1 VRRKAKFAAGITF
14 AILVLLAI
22 GTTSV
27 LNMRRMA
34 AADQTLFHDGT
45 VPLTMLSQIAVSFQ
59 SMRIASRDLLEA
71 EGGAAAAK
79 YDHQLDELS
88 GEIDKLSEAYANT
101 PLIPEEEIAFRRFKE
116 TRNNYLHYVVQ
127 LRTLSKA
134 NRLQDGWRILHG
146 ELYNQVVDA
155 HLAAINKLVS
165 LQVEQSKRHIEINA
179 GLARSSILEVLAAM
193 FLAILSSVGGGLWLY
208 HLLQQK
214 ARAQRALRTSDERF
228 RLVSR
233 ATNDGIWD
241 WDLVTGEVWWN
252 ENLRT
257 TFGYAPQELEAGVQS
272 WKSHIHPD
280 DRERV
285 YQSILSAI
293 KDGHAGWVEEYRFL
307 RRDGTYAAVLDRGFV
322 SRDAVGRPLRMVGA
336 MMDTSQRKRA
346 ELQYRTLFEN
356 VNDAIFVT
364 GISPDG
370 LPGRFKQVNDVACHQ
385 LGYSREELLQLSPA
399 DIDVPEFLSQRASVM
414 ARLATGEPVL
424 FETLQ
429 VAKDGHRI
437 SVEFSARRF
446 NFEGEPAVLAIARDI
461 TERKRAEEEL
471 YESRQML
478 QSILDTIPQRVF
490 WKDRNISYLG
500 CNKALAI
507 DAGLNDPAE
516 IIGKTD
522 YELSWG
528 ETAERYR
535 ADDRLVMEQATPRL
549 NFDEILSR
557 PDGRLQWIRTSKLPL
572 RDREGNVIGV
582 IGTYED
588 ITERKRIESALR
600 ESEEQFRQL
609 AENIHEV
616 FFIFAAEPART
627 VYISPAY
634 EQVWGS
640 PRQELYERAS
650 AWIDSVHPEDRENA
664 AEVFRRCLSGIQVE
678 TEFRVIRPDGDIRW
692 IHARCFP
699 VCDPQGKFL
708 RSVGIAEDI
717 TEQRRVLEEVR
728 GARAVAEAAN
738 RVKSEFL
745 ANMSHEIRTPMNG
758 ILGMTE
764 LALDT
769 DLTREQREYLA
780 AVKSSGDALLRVL
793 NDILDF
799 SKVEAGKLDL
809 ELIEFSLQDC
819 VGETVKAMAVRAHGK
834 GLELAYQFGPEV
846 PQRVVGD
853 PVRLRQILTNL
864 VGNAIKFTVQGEV
877 VLTLSAAPGDEGKTS
892 LNFTIKDTGIGIP
905 QEKLASIFRPFV
917 QGDTSTTRTYGG
929 TGLGLAISVQLVD
942 LMGGRISVESA
953 LGKGSCFQFTIAMT
967 VPQQTTQITLLAGP
981 EILVGVPVLIVDDN
995 PTNRKILEHATRDW
1009 GMAPCSV
1016 SDGEAALRE
1025 VEAAVQQGK
1034 HYRVALIDS
1043 HMPGMD
1049 GFALVERLQHDPRM
1063 AGAVIMMLTSS
1074 GQRGDAARCRQL
1086 GIAAYLVKP
1095 IGSSE
1100 LMQALLVALGQSAE
1114 VVRPLVTRHTLR
1126 EDHRGL
1132 RILVAEDNPVNQA
1145 LILRVLQKQGH
1156 APELARTGL
1165 EAVAM
1170 AAAGRFDV
1178 AFMDVQMPEMD
1189 GFAATAAIREREKI
1203 HGAHLPIYAM
1213 TAHALKGDEERCL
1226 AAGMDGYISK
1236 PVEFSK
1242 IRQVLDGVRAQPR
1255 NPTPAWDQGRALSGV
1270 GGDEKLL
1277 REIAE
1282 MFLHEYPQA
1291 VSDLRRALAGHDAK
1305 MLGRIAH
1312 RLKGEVG
1319 SFGAGQSVSAL
1330 LKLEE
1335 EAGHPD
1341 FVPISRA
1348 VDGVE
1353 RELAGLRLALE
1364 EFCRVPHESLS
1375 R

>member
-1 VRRKAKFAAGITF
+1 VSLKAKLVAGITF
-14 AILVLLAI
+14 AILVPLVI

-27 LNMRRMA
+27 MNMGRMA
-34 AADQTLFHDGT
+34 AADQTLFYEGT
-45 VPLTMLSQIAVSFQ
+45 VPLTFLSQVAVSFQ
-59 SMRIASRDLLEA
+59 RMRIASRDLLEA
-71 EGGAAAAK
+71 EGEAATAK

-88 GEIDKLSEAYANT
+88 GEIDKLLEAYANT
-101 PLIPEEEIAFRRFKE
+101 PLIPEEEIALQRFRE
-116 TRNNYLHYVVQ
+116 TRNSYLNYVVQ

-134 NRLQDGWRILHG
+134 NRVQDGWRILHG
-146 ELYNQVVDA
+146 EPYNQVVDA

-165 LQVEQSKRHIEINA
+165 IEVEESKHHIETNA
-179 GLARSSILEVLAAM
+179 GLARTSILEVLAAM
-193 FLAILSSVGGGLWLY
+193 FLAILSSVGGGLWLD
-208 HLLQQK
+208 HLLEQN
-214 ARAQRALRTSDERF
+214 ARVQEALQTSDERF

-252 ENLRT
+252 ENLGT
-257 TFGYAPQELEAGVQS
+257 TFGYAPQELEAGIEG

-285 YQSILSAI
+285 HQSILSAI
-293 KDGHAGWVEEYRFL
+293 KDGQVGWVDEYRFL
-307 RRDGTYAAVLDRGFV
+307 RRDGTYADVLDRGYV
-322 SRDAVGRPLRMVGA
+322 SRDAGGRPLRMVGA
-336 MMDTSQRKRA
+336 MMDVSQRKRA

-364 GISPDG
+364 GISQDG
-370 LPGRFKQVNDVACHQ
+370 MPARFLQVNDVACHR

-399 DIDVPEFLSQRASVM
+399 DIDAPGLLSQRASVM

-437 SVEFSARRF
+437 NVEFSARRF
-446 NFEGEPAVLAIARDI
+446 NFEGELAMLAIARDI
-461 TERKRAEEEL
+461 TERKRAE
-471 YESRQML
+471 
-478 QSILDTIPQRVF
+478 
-490 WKDRNISYLG
+490 
-500 CNKALAI
+500 AA
-507 DAGLNDPAE
+507 
-516 IIGKTD
+516 
-522 YELSWG
+522 
-528 ETAERYR
+528 
-535 ADDRLVMEQATPRL
+535 
-549 NFDEILSR
+549 
-557 PDGRLQWIRTSKLPL
+557 L
-572 RDREGNVIGV
+572 RD
-582 IGTYED
+582 
-588 ITERKRIESALR
+588 
-600 ESEEQFRQL
+600 SEEQFRQL

-634 EQVWGS
+634 EQVWGR
-640 PRQELYERAS
+640 PRQETYQRPT
-650 AWIDSVHPEDRENA
+650 AWLESVHPEDREPT
-664 AEVFRRCLSGIQVE
+664 AELFRRCLSGIQLE

-699 VCDPQGKFL
+699 VCDPEGKFL

-728 GARAVAEAAN
+728 GARAAAEAAS

-769 DLTREQREYLA
+769 NLTREQREYLA
-780 AVKSSGDALLRVL
+780 AVKSSGESLLRVL

-819 VGETVKAMAVRAHGK
+819 VGETVKAMAVRAHEK
-834 GLELAYQFGPEV
+834 GLELAYQLGPEV

-877 VLTLSAAPGDEGKTS
+877 VISLSAASGDDGKTS

-905 QEKLASIFRPFV
+905 PEKLASIFRPFV

-929 TGLGLAISVQLVD
+929 TGLGLAISTQLIE
-942 LMGGRISVESA
+942 LMGGRVSVESA
-953 LGKGSCFQFTIAMT
+953 PEKGSCFQFTIAMAI
-967 VPQQTTQITLLAGP
+967 PQETTQKPLPAGP
-981 EILVGVPVLIVDDN
+981 EILAGVPVLIVDDN
-995 PTNRKILEHATRDW
+995 PTNRAILQHATRDW
-1009 GMAPCSV
+1009 RMEPCAV
-1016 SDGEAALRE
+1016 GDGEAALRE
-1025 VEAAVQQGK
+1025 VEAFLRQGK

-1126 EDHRGL
+1126 EDRRGL

-1156 APELARTGL
+1156 APELARTGR

-1189 GFAATAAIREREKI
+1189 GFAATATIREGERDSS
-1203 HGAHLPIYAM
+1203 AHLPIFAM
-1213 TAHALKGDEERCL
+1213 TAHAMKGDEQRCL

-1236 PVEFSK
+1236 PVDFSK
-1242 IRQVLDGVRAQPR
+1242 IRLVLDGVRAQAP
-1255 NPTPAWDQGRALSGV
+1255 NPTPVWNQRHALSGV
-1270 GGDEKLL
+1270 GGDERLL

-1282 MFLHEYPQA
+1282 MFLQEYPQA
-1291 VSDLRRALAGHDAK
+1291 VSDLRRALAGRDAE
-1305 MLGRIAH
+1305 MLGRLAH

-1319 SFGAGQSVSAL
+1319 CFGAGQSVSAL
-1330 LKLEE
+1330 LKLEKD
-1335 EAGHPD
+1335 AGHPD
-1341 FVPISRA
+1341 FVRISRA
-1348 VDGVE
+1348 VDEVE
-1353 RELAGLRLALE
+1353 RALARFRQALE
-1364 EFCRVPHESLS
+1364 EFCQVPHESLS

>member
-1 VRRKAKFAAGITF
+1 MIF
-14 AILVLLAI
+14 AILVPLVI

-27 LNMRRMA
+27 MNMGRMA
-34 AADQTLFHDGT
+34 AADQALFYDGT
-45 VPLTMLSQIAVSFQ
+45 APLEILSQIAVSFQ
-59 SMRIASRDLLEA
+59 RMRIASRDLLEA
-71 EGGAAAAK
+71 KGEAAAARF
-79 YDHQLDELS
+79 DHQLDELA
-88 GEIDKLSEAYANT
+88 GDIEKLSEAFAQT
-101 PLIPEEEIAFRRFKE
+101 PLSPEEETAFQRFKE
-116 TRNNYLHYVVQ
+116 TRNSYLNYVVQ
-127 LRTLSKA
+127 LRALSKA
-134 NRLQDGWRILHG
+134 NRIQDGWNILHS
-146 ELYNQVVDA
+146 EPYNRVADA

-165 LQVEQSKRHIEINA
+165 LQVEQSKQHIETNA
-179 GLARSSILEVLAAM
+179 GLARTSILEVLAAM
-193 FLAILSSVGGGLWLY
+193 FLAILSSVGGGLWLD
-208 HLLQQK
+208 HLLAQK
-214 ARAQRALRTSDERF
+214 ARVQAALQTSDERF

-252 ENLRT
+252 ENLGT
-257 TFGYAPQELEAGVQS
+257 TFGYAPQEMEAGVEG

-285 YQSILSAI
+285 HQSILSAI
-293 KDGHAGWVEEYRFL
+293 KDGQAGWVEEYRFL
-307 RRDGTYAAVLDRGFV
+307 RRDGSYADVLDRGYV
-322 SRDAVGRPLRMVGA
+322 SRDAGGRPLQMVGA
-336 MMDTSQRKRA
+336 MTDVSQRKRA
-346 ELQYRTLFEN
+346 ELQYHTLFEN

-364 GISPDG
+364 GISQDG
-370 LPGRFKQVNDVACHQ
+370 MPARFKQVNDVACHR

-399 DIDVPEFLSQRASVM
+399 DIDAPELLSQRVSVM

-424 FETLQ
+424 FETLL

-437 SVEFSARRF
+437 NVEFSARRF

-461 TERKRAEEEL
+461 TERKRAE
-471 YESRQML
+471 STL
-478 QSILDTIPQRVF
+478 Q
-490 WKDRNISYLG
+490 
-500 CNKALAI
+500 
-507 DAGLNDPAE
+507 
-516 IIGKTD
+516 
-522 YELSWG
+522 
-528 ETAERYR
+528 
-535 ADDRLVMEQATPRL
+535 
-549 NFDEILSR
+549 
-557 PDGRLQWIRTSKLPL
+557 
-572 RDREGNVIGV
+572 
-582 IGTYED
+582 
-588 ITERKRIESALR
+588 

-634 EQVWGS
+634 EQVWGR
-640 PRQELYERAS
+640 PRQETYQRPT
-650 AWIDSVHPEDRENA
+650 AWLESVHPEDREPT
-664 AEVFRRCLSGIQVE
+664 AELFRRCLSGIQVE

-699 VCDPQGKFL
+699 VCDPEGKFL

-728 GARAVAEAAN
+728 GARAAAEAAS

-769 DLTREQREYLA
+769 NLTREQREYLA
-780 AVKSSGDALLRVL
+780 AVKSSGESLLRVL

-819 VGETVKAMAVRAHGK
+819 VGETVKAMAVRAHEK
-834 GLELAYQFGPEV
+834 GLELAYQLGPEV

-877 VLTLSAAPGDEGKTS
+877 VISLSAASCDDGKTS

-905 QEKLASIFRPFV
+905 PEKLASIFKPFV

-929 TGLGLAISVQLVD
+929 TGLGLAISTQLIE
-942 LMGGRISVESA
+942 LMGGRVSVESA
-953 LGKGSCFQFTIAMT
+953 PEKGSCFQFTIAMAI
-967 VPQQTTQITLLAGP
+967 PQETRQKPLLAGP
-981 EILVGVPVLIVDDN
+981 EILAGVPVLIVDDN

-1009 GMAPCSV
+1009 RMEPCAV
-1016 SDGEAALRE
+1016 GDGEAALRE
-1025 VEAAVQQGK
+1025 VEAFLRQGK

-1126 EDHRGL
+1126 EDRRGL

-1156 APELARTGL
+1156 APELARTGR
-1165 EAVAM
+1165 EAVAL

-1189 GFAATAAIREREKI
+1189 GFAATATIRESERDSS
-1203 HGAHLPIYAM
+1203 AHLPIFAM
-1213 TAHALKGDEERCL
+1213 TAHAMKGDELRCL

-1236 PVEFSK
+1236 PVDFSK
-1242 IRQVLDGVRAQPR
+1242 IRLVLDGVRAQAP
-1255 NPTPAWDQGRALSGV
+1255 NPAPVWDQRHALSGV
-1270 GGDEKLL
+1270 GGDEHLL

-1282 MFLHEYPQA
+1282 MFLQEYPQA
-1291 VSDLRRALAGHDAK
+1291 VSDLRRALAGRDAE
-1305 MLGRIAH
+1305 MLGRFAH

-1319 SFGAGQSVSAL
+1319 CFGAGQSVSAL
-1330 LKLEE
+1330 VKLEDDV
-1335 EAGHPD
+1335 GQHD
-1341 FVPISRA
+1341 FVRISRA
-1348 VDGVE
+1348 VDEVE
-1353 RELAGLRLALE
+1353 RALARFRQALE
-1364 EFCRVPHESLS
+1364 EFCQVPHESLS